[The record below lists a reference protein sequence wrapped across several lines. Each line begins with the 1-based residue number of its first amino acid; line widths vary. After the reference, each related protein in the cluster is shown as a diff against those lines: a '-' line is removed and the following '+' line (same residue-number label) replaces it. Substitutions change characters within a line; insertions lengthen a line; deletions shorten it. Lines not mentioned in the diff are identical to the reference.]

1 MSNPDVILANQERA
15 LKQFDKSIR
24 KNEQLGKKIASKDK
38 YRNIRPEIVDT
49 TLLDK
54 YSKNFD
60 SIIKNKEFKYLEEKE
75 SASLGFANDTAPDRQ
90 ILTQDDLV
98 ASSKKIKPL
107 TKAGSLTRGGFN
119 GQIKLFTGIASRQM
133 SLSTKLHAD
142 NMSAMVKHHNA
153 SMTVLTDIKKE
164 IIKQSNFRDTV
175 QTEYYKKNL
184 DTQNKILETLQDI
197 NKNIK
202 IGFNIDDKGRKREDK
217 VTESIMKKLFS
228 GQGLVKTGKQA
239 ALKLG
244 KTAIEQFI
252 PGGQG
257 MGVTMALGM
266 LPMLTQFSPGMIAQM
281 GLDSAKEAGMNKM
294 FGVRR
299 GTKINNFLNNPGEFM
314 DAMMNAWAGSNNQW
328 KKLFGTAFG
337 SGQKRNYGIDISEF
351 LNKDPKGRATFDG
364 AAHTALTK
372 VIPLELAK
380 INKSLARGADRKKEL
395 ELWNYDTNR
404 FESVSSGKSAL
415 SKAYGGQVDKS
426 LSKATERLLGKKYND
441 GNVYGGL
448 FNEFRNSSLQNE
460 PEMKYIKS
468 ILSDDHKRKVL
479 ASQLLLVMSHI
490 ADTNENAGMVF
501 DMFNFDDLDY
511 LAKIIYPNHYGSFS
525 KEQLQG
531 VQFLSKFMRLFKGM
545 KSTTANEMWKML
557 LSEVDRFREE
567 RIKDIETASRSAFNT
582 AAWYAHATSGNASE
596 KEKTEAKFYS
606 EHFQDKHGIWRNKTS
621 KKRVDKDAIL
631 GGWKQSAHKRL
642 YNDLADNLT
651 PDAVKMAFSPEEAAR
666 EVRTKFNMLVA
677 PAFATEFKGMKRHLT
692 NLLKKASQEGSGIGW
707 AKNHIKSLLVN
718 IEKSGREIFGVDE
731 DYSAMVTDEV
741 EDNFY
746 KNGGKFNPQREE
758 KSMKEF
764 LASSID
770 FHLKNNKKLR
780 AGLQIG
786 GIGAFGA
793 LTAKMAQSS
802 GMLGPKSSILLGA
815 MAAGSLAMSGKLGTM
830 MDALGTDTGNEKM
843 KDKNGNETDVTKR
856 QAAMEAMYR
865 EFLPKTMA
873 FGAGMK
879 VGGWVKNNL
888 RFGAILGP
896 VVGMGTGLML
906 SALTP
911 MFMKAVKWIGK
922 GLKGIA
928 NWAGRKMGMEVGL
941 GDLIRDKTRQVMG
954 LNKDSSQFSINDVHK
969 QMGGTKDKKGN
980 FFNTFTGNKPKTKE
994 EKEEIPSGEASDEA
1008 QLAGLR
1014 FSSGAPVRKSACAIL
1029 VAAKAA
1035 EVLTG
1040 IVTNPRDLVPIAEN
1054 HLDKLGR
1061 GVTLTFF
1068 NEYAKSLNCSA
1079 SGWQKGHTF
1088 SLKMSLGDNKVV
1100 VALNDQGKGHY
1111 VLYYKGDKDNFKMY
1125 DPNKKGQKTIS
1136 RVAAKSL
1143 MKYYIVIKS
1152 PKASVEAAMKS
1163 VTEKAMDLTK
1173 GLVGAGAGAMA
1184 QGQFSTGNGGV
1195 GSYFGAKGGNTGL
1208 PNVLNVRLVGGRLDT
1223 LGIVGAID
1231 AETYKSKLKMMNRE
1245 NPGADE
1251 NLNKESLFFNRDN
1264 IAKNMLK
1271 EQNAQEGRER
1281 ANAEALQKL
1290 ANGGSGDGKDKKK
1303 DKKKGLLDFFDNGII
1318 NGIMG
1323 IMGGM
1328 VLPKIAQY
1336 IMNPMSAVG
1345 DLGKLAGKGLQKLF
1359 PGFGGPTGL
1368 FSAIANPKK
1377 WLKNKM
1383 TSGLFGAAGYSFTER
1398 QHLLGMKPSE
1408 IKLYQKNKKAL
1419 MDAAK
1424 KGKMP
1429 LDADD
1434 IVAKAMDATA
1444 SGQNMAE
1451 DLTKKTAQKVAIGG
1465 AEEAVENVTEK
1476 LTENAS
1482 KKVAGEAA
1490 EDMAKNAS
1498 KAAEIAEGSSRLKQF
1513 AKGIKKIPFI
1523 GKHLAKFATKIDD
1536 IIQFAW
1542 KKITKK
1548 ASKMVK
1554 KVALKTLGKKNF
1566 KFLAKTISAALPYIN
1581 IAMPILF
1588 AAWDGWQAYKSAKE
1602 WFNIDNPTNWQ
1613 KTACTLGGMINSLL
1627 EVGENPLGTWI
1638 FWINLTTGNMVPK
1651 VMAWALYEFLFKKWD
1666 KDGLAKQQEENVA
1679 NGGSNKQDE
1688 QTTKIDSSG
1697 GGDIGSVEG
1706 NIGGS
1711 SKGDDWM
1718 ASGGAWGGVYDAQN
1732 NIASKPGTGNKGGS
1746 GGDLSRGTA
1755 IKGKGAYISG
1765 ALFVSQ
1771 SSMQGSLGSSTLADD
1786 GCAVAVMKMISAYK
1800 GYDISDGELIK
1811 KARNFV
1817 MSAGGVSLNYFDSF
1831 GGQVTADKKT
1841 IMRSA
1846 KTPGAA
1852 IALLTRSG
1860 GNNHFVALLYKDSTT
1875 LLLGDPL
1882 GQEFQEI
1889 SVNDQRI
1896 ASYSSGAAIFG
1907 ANIGSDYSIIN
1918 RGGGS
1923 SGLFTGFGAKAKPL
1937 NFLSRKDRTM
1947 LTKSGSSNSSW
1958 RLENKST
1965 AKVTT
1970 SEGGPMDPSTIASL
1984 GNSTGFRAARRQQ
1997 IINEGGWYDGSKG
2010 GGKTLFGIDGKT
2022 NKYARNRY
2030 GINEGNVADMPFTTA
2045 DKIWEDW
2052 WNAAK
2057 FSKAKNGATQF
2068 ILMDI
2073 SGHGPA
2079 YVAGEVKTALSKMGV
2094 DGSKIKG
2101 AKWKDELPIYDDSM
2115 YDAINSV
2122 PDAKQ
2127 KELAKTINQVHWGKY
2142 GYGANRMKGNNN
2154 FIDTGQPGYGD
2165 GSKSFKYKG
2174 VTYGPDG
2181 PVGVGGTSVGNKGGS
2196 GSGLKATI
2204 LKGQK
2209 GNFYNPNE
2217 GGAGTTLSGVPLGS
2231 KNFTDGFDINT
2242 GCAPAVMTMV
2252 YRYLRPELKNQS
2264 IGGKVQRLAKAF
2276 KGSSG
2281 YVRSEFFSAGAQGDD
2296 SIDIS
2301 KDKRFDRMMK
2311 EDEMCAVILSNHH
2324 YYLMIRQTSKEFYL
2338 IDPNYDGKGNCG
2350 QPIRLAYPYTP
2361 IINGKDISTNAVA
2374 FIRFTK
2380 ANLKDYASFSSDK
2393 WLQACSISN
2402 KTIDK
2407 ISNAT
2412 KQVATAAMTQSS
2424 SSDSSSSSSS
2434 TTGGSTSTITSEG
2447 WSGVRAGTWGGVFNS
2462 AGQQL
2467 FLHKDKFEWDTE
2479 RTKTES
2485 TSTGGIVSSDTSGA
2499 GWVTVARDELSKHGN
2514 KKKNNSPKE
2523 DPMNTYQNF
2532 VFGTNYS
2539 GQPWCALFISYC
2551 IKKCHPTFKGSM
2563 SSLYPLHDGASEYTK
2578 LDAPKPGAI
2587 LVWKRDGGGHT
2598 AICTEVTG
2606 DAVKFIGGNQG
2617 RAITESS
2624 VSVAGK
2630 MMRGG
2635 KEFLGAFWP
2644 NPSSSGNKDGSKND
2658 PGIAEKQAGSVT
2670 KKRRSSNPT
2679 TKKTKLKEGDP
2690 QKALAEAIPSTA
2702 NIDLSTKNDL
2712 QNLLAS
2718 NMAREIYA
2726 KDKVK
2731 QQGFGKMSDGY
2742 KRSVYGIGNGL
2753 FKDAVTIETP
2763 ADKSW
2768 QDKSVEQ
2775 AAKKMQ
2781 NSSNPLLKV
2790 LGLLGETAVQ
2800 QRNLASQQLLA
2811 TKEQTNVVQEVANT
2825 NKDIASSTEEVAK
2838 KPIPEPRVI
2847 NNYAA
2852 PANEELANF
2861 DQFNATVKSWM
2872 PSFEF

>member
-15 LKQFDKSIR
+15 MKQFDKSIR
-24 KNEQLGKKIASKDK
+24 KNEQLVKKISTKDK
-38 YRNIRPEIVDT
+38 YRNIKAEIVDT

-60 SIIKNKEFKYLEEKE
+60 TIIKSKEFKYLEEKE
-75 SASLGFANDTAPDRQ
+75 SASLGFANDVAPDRQ

-98 ASSKKIKPL
+98 ASKTKIKPL
-107 TKAGSLTRGGFN
+107 TKSGSTSRGGFN
-119 GQIKLFTGIASRQM
+119 NQIKLFTGLTTRQM
-133 SLSTKLHAD
+133 TLSSKLHAD

-153 SMTVLTDIKKE
+153 SMSVLTDIKKE
-164 IIKQSNFRDTV
+164 MVKQGNFRETV

-202 IGFNIDDKGRKREDK
+202 IGFNIDDKGRKREEK
-217 VTESIMKKLFS
+217 INESIMKKLFS

-244 KTAIEQFI
+244 KTAIEQLM
-252 PGGQG
+252 PGGGG
-257 MGVTMALGM
+257 MGITMALGM

-281 GLDSAKEAGMNKM
+281 GLDSAKEAGMNKV

-299 GTKINNFLNNPGEFM
+299 GTKINNFLSNPGEFM
-314 DAMMNAWAGSNNQW
+314 EAMMNAWGGSNNQW
-328 KKLFGTAFG
+328 KKLIGTAFG

-351 LNKDPKGRATFDG
+351 LHKDAKSRATFDG

-380 INKSLARGADRKKEL
+380 INKSLARGADRKKDL

-404 FESVSSGKSAL
+404 FESVSSGRDAL
-415 SKAYGGQVDKS
+415 SKAYGTKVDKS
-426 LSKATERLLGKKYND
+426 LSKVTERLLGKKYND
-441 GNVYGGL
+441 GSVYGGL
-448 FNEFRNSSLQNE
+448 FNEFNNASLGNE
-460 PEMKYIKS
+460 PEIKYLKQL
-468 ILSDDHKRKVL
+468 LSDDHKRKVL
-479 ASQLLLVMSHI
+479 ASQLLLVMSYI
-490 ADTNENAGMVF
+490 ADRYDNAGMGF
-501 DMFNFDDLDY
+501 DMFNFDDTPTLVS
-511 LAKIIYPNHYGSFS
+511 IIYPNHYGSPT
-525 KEQLQG
+525 KEQQES
-531 VQFLSKFMRLFKGM
+531 VQFISKFMRIFKGM
-545 KSTTANEMWKML
+545 KSNTAAEIWKML
-557 LSEVDRFREE
+557 ISEVDRFREE
-567 RIKDIETASRSAFNT
+567 RLKDIEDASRSAFNT

-596 KEKTEAKFYS
+596 KEKTEAKFYA
-606 EHFQDKHGIWRNKTS
+606 ENYQDKHGIWRNKAN
-621 KKRVDKDAIL
+621 KQRVDKDAYL
-631 GGWKQSAHKRL
+631 GGWKKSAHKRL
-642 YNDLADNLT
+642 HQDLADNLV
-651 PDAVKMAFSPEEAAR
+651 PDAVRMAFSPEEAAK
-666 EVRTKFNMLVA
+666 EIRTKFNKMVA
-677 PAFATEFKGMKRHLT
+677 PAFSTEYKGMKQHLT
-692 NLLKKASQEGSGIGW
+692 NLLKRASQDGSGLGW
-707 AKNHIKSLLVN
+707 AKDHIRNLLTN
-718 IEKSGREIFGVDE
+718 IEKSGREVFGKDE
-731 DYSAMVTDEV
+731 DYAAMMDYDVSERYV
-741 EDNFY
+741 E
-746 KNGGKFNPQREE
+746 NGGSFTPRKGEQ
-758 KSMKEF
+758 SMKEF
-764 LASSID
+764 LTSSID

-786 GIGAFGA
+786 GVGAFGA

-830 MDALGTDTGNEKM
+830 MDALGTDAGNEKM

-865 EFLPKTMA
+865 EFLPKSMV

-911 MFMKAVKWIGK
+911 VFMKAVKWIGK

-928 NWAGRKMGMEVGL
+928 NWAGRKMGFEVGI
-941 GDLIRDKTRQVMG
+941 GDLIRDKARQVMG
-954 LNKDSSQFSINDVHK
+954 LNKESSKFNLNDVHK
-969 QMGGTKDKKGN
+969 QMGGTNDKKGN
-980 FFNTFTGNKPKTKE
+980 FFNTFTGRSPKKE

-1088 SLKMSLGDNKVV
+1088 SLKMNLGDSKVV

-1111 VLYYKGDKDNFKMY
+1111 VLYFKGDKDNFKMY

-1143 MKYYIVIKS
+1143 MKYYIIIKS

-1184 QGQFSTGNGGV
+1184 QGQFSTANGGV

-1281 ANAEALQKL
+1281 SNAEALQKL
-1290 ANGGSGDGKDKKK
+1290 ANGDSKDGKDKKK

-1336 IMNPMSAVG
+1336 ITNPLSAVG
-1345 DLGKLAGKGLQKLF
+1345 DLGKMAGKGLQKLF

-1368 FSAIANPKK
+1368 FSAISNPKK

-1424 KGKMP
+1424 KSKMP

-1434 IVAKAMDATA
+1434 IMAKAMDATA
-1444 SGQNMAE
+1444 NGQNMAE
-1451 DLTKKTAQKVAIGG
+1451 DLAKKTAQKVTMEG
-1465 AEEAVENVTEK
+1465 AEEAVENVAEK
-1476 LTENAS
+1476 MTKNVT
-1482 KKVAGEAA
+1482 KKATGEAA
-1490 EDMAKNAS
+1490 EDMVKNAS

-1513 AKGIKKIPFI
+1513 TKGIKKIPFI

-1548 ASKMVK
+1548 AGKMVK

-1566 KFLAKTISAALPYIN
+1566 KFLAKTVSAALPYIN

-1602 WFNIDNPTNWQ
+1602 WFGIENPTNWQ

-1651 VMAWALYEFLFKKWD
+1651 VMAWALYEFLFKNWD
-1666 KDGLAKQQEENVA
+1666 QDGLSKQQQENAA
-1679 NGGSNKQDE
+1679 NGGSDKQDE
-1688 QTTKIDSSG
+1688 QTTKIDSSS
-1697 GGDIGSVEG
+1697 GGDNGSAEG

-1771 SSMQGSLGSSTLADD
+1771 SSMMGSLGSSTLADD

-1800 GYDISDGELIK
+1800 GYDLSDGELVK

-1831 GGQVTADKKT
+1831 GGQVTSDKKT
-1841 IMRSA
+1841 ILRAA

-1860 GNNHFVALLYKDSTT
+1860 GNNHFVALLYKDSGT

-1889 SVNDQRI
+1889 STNDQRI

-1907 ANIGSDYSIIN
+1907 ANIGSDMSVIN

-1923 SGLFTGFGAKAKPL
+1923 SGLSTGFGAKAKPL
-1937 NFLSRKDRTM
+1937 NFLSRKDNAM
-1947 LTKSGSSNSSW
+1947 LRKSGTSNSNW

-1970 SEGGPMDPSTIASL
+1970 TEGGPIDASTIASL

-2030 GINEGNVADMPFTTA
+2030 GINESNVADMPFTTA

-2057 FSKAKNGATQF
+2057 FSKAKSGATQF

-2094 DGSKIKG
+2094 DSSKVKG

-2122 PDAKQ
+2122 PDGRQ
-2127 KELAKTINQVHWGKY
+2127 KELAKMINQVHWGKY
-2142 GYGANRMKGNNN
+2142 GYGATRMKGNNT
-2154 FIDTGQPGYGD
+2154 FIDTGVPGYGD

-2181 PVGVGGTSVGNKGGS
+2181 PVGGADATGNKGGS
-2196 GSGLKATI
+2196 GSGIKATL

-2217 GGAGTTLSGVPLGS
+2217 GGAGSSLTGVPLGS
-2231 KNFTDGFDINT
+2231 KNFTDGFDLNT

-2252 YRYLRPELKNQS
+2252 YRYLRPELKTQS

-2281 YVRSEFFSAGAQGDD
+2281 YVKSDFFSAGAQGDD

-2301 KDKRFDRMMK
+2301 KDKRFSNMLR
-2311 EDEMCAVILSNHH
+2311 EDEMCGVILSNHH

-2350 QPIRLAYPYTP
+2350 QPIRLAYPFSP
-2361 IINGKDISTNAVA
+2361 VINGKDISANAVA

-2393 WLQACSISN
+2393 WLQACSVANNTIN
-2402 KTIDK
+2402 KITDT
-2407 ISNAT
+2407 T
-2412 KQVATAAMTQSS
+2412 KKAVEAAVTQSS
-2424 SSDSSSSSSS
+2424 STSSSS
-2434 TTGGSTSTITSEG
+2434 TSTTTAGGSTTTSEG
-2447 WSGVRAGTWGGVFNS
+2447 WSGVRSGTWGGVFNS
-2462 AGQQL
+2462 AGQQV

-2479 RTKTES
+2479 RIKSET
-2485 TSTGGIVSSDTSGA
+2485 TGAGIVSSDTSGA
-2499 GWVTVARDELSKHGN
+2499 GWVNVAREELSKHGN
-2514 KKKNNSPKE
+2514 KKKSNSPKE
-2523 DPMNTYQNF
+2523 DPMNTYHNF
-2532 VFGTNYS
+2532 VFGSNYS
-2539 GQPWCALFISYC
+2539 GQPWCALFVSYC

-2563 SSLYPLHDGASEYTK
+2563 SSLYPLNDGASEYTK
-2578 LDAPKPGAI
+2578 LDAPKAGAI

-2606 DAVKFIGGNQG
+2606 DSVKFIGGNQG

-2624 VSVAGK
+2624 VSVSGK

-2644 NPSSSGNKDGSKND
+2644 NPASSGNKDGSKND
-2658 PGIAEKQAGSVT
+2658 PGVAEKQAGSVT
-2670 KKRRSSNPT
+2670 KKRRASNPT

-2690 QKALAEAIPSTA
+2690 KKALAEAIPSTA
-2702 NIDLSTKNDL
+2702 NIDLSSKNDL

-2718 NMAREIYA
+2718 NMAREVYA
-2726 KDKVK
+2726 KDKVR

-2763 ADKSW
+2763 VDKSW

-2781 NSSNPLLKV
+2781 NSNNPLLKI
-2790 LGLLGETAVQ
+2790 LGLLGESAVQ
-2800 QRNLASQQLLA
+2800 QRNLAAQQLVA

-2838 KPIPEPRVI
+2838 KPIPEPKVV
-2847 NNYAA
+2847 NNYTA
-2852 PANEELANF
+2852 PASEDLANF

>member
-228 GQGLVKTGKQA
+228 GQGLMKTGKQA

-244 KTAIEQFI
+244 KTAIEQFM
-252 PGGQG
+252 PGGGG
-257 MGVTMALGM
+257 MGITMALGM
-266 LPMLTQFSPGMIAQM
+266 LPMLTQLSPGMIAQM

-707 AKNHIKSLLVN
+707 AKNHIRSLLVN

-786 GIGAFGA
+786 GVGAFGA

-830 MDALGTDTGNEKM
+830 MDALGTDAGNEKM

-941 GDLIRDKTRQVMG
+941 GDLIRDKARQVMG

-1143 MKYYIVIKS
+1143 MKYYIIIKS

-1163 VTEKAMDLTK
+1163 VTEKAMDIGK
-1173 GLVGAGAGAMA
+1173 GLVGAGMGAMA

-1245 NPGADE
+1245 NPGVDD

-1264 IAKNMLK
+1264 IAKSMLK
-1271 EQNAQEGRER
+1271 EQNVQEGREK
-1281 ANAEALQKL
+1281 ANAEALQKI
-1290 ANGGSGDGKDKKK
+1290 ANGEAGADGKDKKK
-1303 DKKKGLLDFFDNGII
+1303 KKDKKNLFENGIFA
-1318 NGIMG
+1318 GIAG
-1323 IMGGM
+1323 IIGGTI
-1328 VLPKIAQY
+1328 LPKIAQY

-1408 IKLYQKNKKAL
+1408 IKLYQKNKKVL

-1451 DLTKKTAQKVAIGG
+1451 DLAKKTAQKVTIGG

-1476 LTENAS
+1476 LTENAT

-1490 EDMAKNAS
+1490 EDMAKTAS

-1651 VMAWALYEFLFKKWD
+1651 VMAWALYEFLFKNWD
-1666 KDGLAKQQEENVA
+1666 KDGLAKQQEEIAA

-1688 QTTKIDSSG
+1688 QTTKIDSSS
-1697 GGDIGSVEG
+1697 GGDNGSAEG
-1706 NIGGS
+1706 NIGSS

-1841 IMRSA
+1841 IMRSV

-2094 DGSKIKG
+2094 DSSKVKG

-2142 GYGANRMKGNNN
+2142 GYGANRMKGNNT

-2424 SSDSSSSSSS
+2424 SSDNSSSSSS
-2434 TTGGSTSTITSEG
+2434 TTGGSTSTTTSEG

>member
-142 NMSAMVKHHNA
+142 NISAMVKHHNA

-228 GQGLVKTGKQA
+228 GQGLMKTGKQA

-299 GTKINNFLNNPGEFM
+299 GTKINNFLNNPGEFI

-441 GNVYGGL
+441 GSVYGGL

-501 DMFNFDDLDY
+501 DMFNFDDLEY

-631 GGWKQSAHKRL
+631 GGWKQSAHRRL

-707 AKNHIKSLLVN
+707 AKNHIRSLLVN

-780 AGLQIG
+780 SGLQIG
-786 GIGAFGA
+786 GVGAFGA

-830 MDALGTDTGNEKM
+830 MDALGTDAGNEKM

-941 GDLIRDKTRQVMG
+941 GDLIRDKARQVMG

-1111 VLYYKGDKDNFKMY
+1111 VLYYKGDRDNFKMY
-1125 DPNKKGQKTIS
+1125 EPNKKGQKTIS

-1143 MKYYIVIKS
+1143 MKYYIIIKS

-1163 VTEKAMDLTK
+1163 VTDKAMDIGK
-1173 GLVGAGAGAMA
+1173 GLVGAGMGAMA
-1184 QGQFSTGNGGV
+1184 QGQFSTGNGGA
-1195 GSYFGAKGGNTGL
+1195 GSYSGAKGGNTGL
-1208 PNVLNVRLVGGRLDT
+1208 PPVLNVRLVGGRLDT

-1245 NPGADE
+1245 NPGVDD

-1264 IAKNMLK
+1264 IAKSMLK
-1271 EQNAQEGRER
+1271 EQNVQEGREK
-1281 ANAEALQKL
+1281 ANAEALQKI
-1290 ANGGSGDGKDKKK
+1290 ANGEAGGDGKDKKK
-1303 DKKKGLLDFFDNGII
+1303 KKDKKNLFENGIFA
-1318 NGIMG
+1318 GIAG
-1323 IMGGM
+1323 IIGGTI
-1328 VLPKIAQY
+1328 LPKIAQY

-1465 AEEAVENVTEK
+1465 AEEVVENVTEK
-1476 LTENAS
+1476 ITENTT

-1490 EDMAKNAS
+1490 EDMAKTAS

-1651 VMAWALYEFLFKKWD
+1651 VMAWALYEFLFKNWD

-1688 QTTKIDSSG
+1688 QTTKIDSSS
-1697 GGDIGSVEG
+1697 GGDIGSAEG

-1841 IMRSA
+1841 IMRSV

-2094 DGSKIKG
+2094 DSSKVKG

-2361 IINGKDISTNAVA
+2361 IINGKDISTNAVV

-2424 SSDSSSSSSS
+2424 SSDSSSSSSTS
-2434 TTGGSTSTITSEG
+2434 TTGGSTSTTTSEG